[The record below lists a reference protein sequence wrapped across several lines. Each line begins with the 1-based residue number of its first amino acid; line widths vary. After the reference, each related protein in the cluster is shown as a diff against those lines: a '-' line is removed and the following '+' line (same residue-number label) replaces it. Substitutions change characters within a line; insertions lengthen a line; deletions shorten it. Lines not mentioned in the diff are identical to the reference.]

1 MKRNVI
7 VSLIAVALLS
17 ALSAVP
23 GWAAPPFGSF
33 GGIVGGGNS
42 GGGLLP
48 LTGWA
53 LDDNGILAV
62 DVLVDGIVAGRA
74 AYGRARAGV
83 SARFPNFPDS
93 AAPGFAFEL
102 DTTHYLN
109 GLHTVSIRVKSR
121 AGEVVVLP
129 PQTINFTNVEAD
141 LAPFGVI
148 EFPKAQAELR
158 GTCNL
163 DSSAPRRYSVISGYA
178 LDAGTT
184 PADTGV
190 AYVELLIDRS
200 IAIDPY
206 PDLPYPNHI
215 PIEYSSDLSCIF
227 DALTGGQT
235 NCYGLTRLDVEQIY
249 PSLKDSPH
257 SGFRFVLDIGHL
269 VTAPPYPGYQPL
281 YSQGAHILTIRA
293 GDHAS
298 EVRDIAEIPV
308 TFTCDQNLPNESS
321 VGDIDLPLNGL
332 LYHGTIQVTGWALD
346 WQGVSSVQILTD
358 GHPFGFATYGF
369 ARPDVFALSYY
380 PGYPNIV
387 DPGWQF
393 SLDTT
398 LLQNGEHFIDVVV
411 TDNLGAT
418 TYIGKR
424 RIVVNNVGG

>member
-17 ALSAVP
+17 ALSAIP

-42 GGGLLP
+42 GAGLLP

-62 DVLVDGIVAGRA
+62 DVLVDGLVAGRA

-83 SARFPNFPDS
+83 TARFPGFPDS
-93 AAPGFAFEL
+93 AAPGWGIQI

-109 GLHTVSIRVKSR
+109 GLHTVSVRVKSR
-121 AGEVVVLP
+121 SGEVVFLP
-129 PQTINFTNVEAD
+129 SQVINFTNVQAN

-158 GTCNL
+158 GNCDLYSPT
-163 DSSAPRRYSVISGYA
+163 RRYAVVSGYA

-190 AYVELLIDRS
+190 AYVELLIDRAVGFDPDPDPLHLKHPPQPVEYNS
-200 IAIDPY
+200 DIACTF
-206 PDLPYPNHI
+206 
-215 PIEYSSDLSCIF
+215 S
-227 DALTGGQT
+227 ATKGGQT
-235 NCYGLTRLDVEQIY
+235 NCYGIRRLDVEQVY
-249 PSLKDSPH
+249 PSLTDSPH
-257 SGFRFVLDIGHL
+257 SGFRFVLDIGNL
-269 VTAPPYPGYQPL
+269 VNPL
-281 YSQGAHILTIRA
+281 AGYSQGAHILTIRA

-298 EVRDIAEIPV
+298 QVRDIAEIPV
-308 TFTCDQNLPNESS
+308 TFTCDQNLTNEASF
-321 VGDIDLPLNGL
+321 GDIDLPLNGL
-332 LYHGTIQVTGWALD
+332 LYHGVINVTGWALD
-346 WQGVSSVQILTD
+346 WDGVANVQIFTD
-358 GHPFGFATYGF
+358 GHPFSFATRGIP
-369 ARPDVFALSYY
+369 RPDVSALSYY
-380 PGYPNIV
+380 PGYPDIAT
-387 DPGWQF
+387 PGWQYA
-393 SLDTT
+393 LDTR

-411 TDNLGAT
+411 TDTKGVS

>member
-7 VSLIAVALLS
+7 VSLIAVFLLS

-42 GGGLLP
+42 GAGLLP

-62 DVLVDGIVAGRA
+62 DVLVDGLVAGRA

-83 SARFPNFPDS
+83 SARFPGYPNS
-93 AAPGFAFEL
+93 AAPGWGIQI

-109 GLHTVSIRVKSR
+109 GLHTVSVRVKSR
-121 AGEVVVLP
+121 AGEVVFLP
-129 PQTINFTNVEAD
+129 PQVINFTNVQAD
-141 LAPFGVI
+141 LEPFGVI
-148 EFPKAQAELR
+148 EFPKNEAEMR
-158 GTCNL
+158 GNCDVNSPT
-163 DSSAPRRYSVISGYA
+163 RRYAVVSGYA

-190 AYVELLIDRS
+190 AYVELLIDRQ
-200 IAIDPY
+200 IAIDPF
-206 PDLPYPNHI
+206 DG
-215 PIEYSSDLSCIF
+215 IEYSSDLACGF
-227 DALTGGQT
+227 NAVTGGQT
-235 NCYGLTRLDVEQIY
+235 NCYGIRRMDIEQVY

-257 SGFRFVLDIGHL
+257 SGYRFVLDIGHL
-269 VTAPPYPGYQPL
+269 VTALPIQGYQPL

-298 EVRDIAEIPV
+298 QVRDIAEIPV
-308 TFTCDQNLPNESS
+308 TFTCDQNLPNEGS

-332 LYHGTIQVTGWALD
+332 LYHGVVNATGWALD
-346 WQGVSSVQILTD
+346 WEGVSNVQIFAD
-358 GHPFGFATYGF
+358 GHPLGFATYGF
-369 ARPDVFALSYY
+369 PRPEVFALSYY
-380 PGYPNIV
+380 PGYPNV
-387 DPGWQF
+387 TDPGWQF
-393 SLDTT
+393 ALDTA

-411 TDNLGAT
+411 TDRLGAT

>member
-42 GGGLLP
+42 GAGLLP

-62 DVLVDGIVAGRA
+62 DILVDGLVAGRA

-83 SARFPNFPDS
+83 TARFPGFPDS
-93 AAPGFAFEL
+93 AAPGWGIQI

-109 GLHTVSIRVKSR
+109 GLHTVSVRVKSR
-121 AGEVVVLP
+121 AGEVVFLP
-129 PQTINFTNVEAD
+129 SQVINFTNVQAN

-158 GTCNL
+158 GNCDATL
-163 DSSAPRRYSVISGYA
+163 TRRFSVISGYA

-184 PADTGV
+184 DADTGV
-190 AYVELLIDRS
+190 GYVELLIDRALFANS
-200 IAIDPY
+200 A
-206 PDLPYPNHI
+206 
-215 PIEYSSDLSCIF
+215 SDCLYVP
-227 DALTGGQT
+227 ATGGYT
-235 NCYGLTRLDVEQIY
+235 DCYGIQRMDVERVY

-257 SGFRFVLDIGHL
+257 SGFRFVLDIGAL
-269 VTAPPYPGYQPL
+269 IQGGIYP
-281 YSQGAHILTIRA
+281 QGSHILTIRA

-308 TFTCDQNLPNESS
+308 TFQCDQNLTNEASF
-321 VGDIDLPLNGL
+321 GDIDLPLNGL
-332 LYHGTIQVTGWALD
+332 LYHGVINVTGWALD
-346 WQGVSSVQILTD
+346 WDGVANIQIFAD
-358 GHPFGFATYGF
+358 GHPFSFATRGIP
-369 ARPDVFALSYY
+369 RPDVFALSYY
-380 PGYPNIV
+380 PGYPDIAT
-387 DPGWQF
+387 PGWQYA
-393 SLDTT
+393 LDTR

-411 TDNLGAT
+411 TDTKGAS